1 MNRSI
6 FTGAAAMALGMSL
19 TAMLAFSQAPAGRPQ
34 SPGWFLQ
41 ASAPDPGGRLV
52 VGPGGRVIP
61 PAGGTG
67 GGRALAAIS
76 VPAAGGVPACI
87 HSPLC
92 GNRLGGARSALQR
105 VDSFQSPGRSSANG
119 APGGKRM
126 HSSGRLLNHVARPAV
141 AMRPERAQRTNR
153 SLWVIGTLFMWTTDD
168 AVRRDDRLRPVILD
182 KP

>member
-1 MNRSI
+1 MNRSLL
-6 FTGAAAMALGMSL
+6 TGAAAMALGMTL
-19 TAMLAFSQAPAGRPQ
+19 TAMLAFSQAPAGGPQ

-76 VPAAGGVPACI
+76 VPAASGVPACS

-92 GNRLGGARSALQR
+92 G
-105 VDSFQSPGRSSANG
+105 V
-119 APGGKRM
+119 
-126 HSSGRLLNHVARPAV
+126 NHTYEPT
-141 AMRPERAQRTNR
+141 E
-153 SLWVIGTLFMWTTDD
+153 
-168 AVRRDDRLRPVILD
+168 
-182 KP
+182 